1 MVIRYRGKKP
11 SLAIPIALTVI
22 GVGVLFLILI
32 VAPYL
37 SHSLFGSISGE
48 HATLVGSLI
57 GAFAGIVGIVISG
70 ILGLTIVRR
79 DRYDA
84 EESEFRALCAAIGGE
99 LSDASGI
106 FKVWAYEFDRLKTVS
121 EKGAVLINTSEFP
134 LFSTHV
140 YVASCDRLG
149 LLGPELARDI
159 VLLYGRIM
167 VWAGDQKKTY
177 ELSEIKWSAERL
189 ANLSSMTEDLSN
201 RLYSAAGFNNKNN

>member
-1 MVIRYRGKKP
+1 M
-11 SLAIPIALTVI
+11 
-22 GVGVLFLILI
+22 
-32 VAPYL
+32 
-37 SHSLFGSISGE
+37 
-48 HATLVGSLI
+48 
-57 GAFAGIVGIVISG
+57 ISG

-84 EESEFRALCAAIGGE
+84 EASEFRALCAAIGGE

-177 ELSEIKWSAERL
+177 ELSEIKWSAER
-189 ANLSSMTEDLSN
+189 
-201 RLYSAAGFNNKNN
+201 RLPTFHL